1 MYQRLYYDLFLGR
14 PYLTYFTTYNLR
26 IGRPLGRKTWTDS
39 FLRYELLSYLP
50 RGTQITLSHCAQL
63 FLSAKKFFCWRLRR
77 LRRKVL
83 FCLRT
88 SLHSH
93 YLTTLPE
100 TRFLGDNDSNDSWH
114 PTGLAHKS
122 LLPTRL
128 RRLIT
133 GVTSCPNRAVC
144 LNLFEITSASMLP
157 ISSANNVMSCPLVW
171 YQCINL
177 VILQKFSYMWL

>member
-1 MYQRLYYDLFLGR
+1 MQSWSSQDGGLLGNEALSPRVLTLVKHR
-14 PYLTYFTTYNLR
+14 P
-26 IGRPLGRKTWTDS
+26 
-39 FLRYELLSYLP
+39 E
-50 RGTQITLSHCAQL
+50 TLEIIC
-63 FLSAKKFFCWRLRR
+63 
-77 LRRKVL
+77 

-93 YLTTLPE
+93 HLTTLPKLV
-100 TRFLGDNDSNDSWH
+100 FFGYNDSNDSWH

-157 ISSANNVMSCPLVW
+157 ISSANNVMSCPLV
-171 YQCINL
+171 
-177 VILQKFSYMWL
+177 